1 MAAIIANENLQIT
14 VKMAA
19 IQYTGANKTEC
30 TNWLE
35 AQQAP
40 NVVWEVC
47 EQTFGHITGAHIVVA
62 NIVEGDTQVV
72 ISGHYIV
79 VLSHPTW
86 LNPVVTFLPANVFK
100 ANYL

>member
-1 MAAIIANENLQIT
+1 MAATIANENLQIT

-40 NVVWEVC
+40 QIVWEVC
-47 EQTFGHITGAHIVVA
+47 EQTFGHIAGAHIVVA
-62 NIVEGDTQVV
+62 NIVEGEVQAITP
-72 ISGHYIV
+72 GHYIV
-79 VLSHPTW
+79 VFSHPTW
-86 LNPVVTFLPANVFK
+86 LTPVITFLPGNVFK